1 MVNQREKDAYSETK
15 VDRPIW
21 EKEDVPL
28 TREAMEKTLNIPD
41 DLQCPVCRD
50 LIKDAVLC
58 PENACEL
65 CDECAREALI
75 RDDNKNSECPVC
87 QAPNVSPDE
96 LIPSRKT
103 RLSVKNFLKSQ
114 QALAPVQLPH
124 LNTFSEASNDGI
136 KKPKIVENKMP
147 SLPDIPGITIPK
159 GIPYEF

>member
-87 QAPNVSPDE
+87 QAQNVSPDE

-103 RLSVKNFLKSQ
+103 RLAVKNFLKSQ
-114 QALAPVQLPH
+114 QALAPVQLPSA
-124 LNTFSEASNDGI
+124 LFSEISNDGI
-136 KKPKIVENKMP
+136 KKPKVENKMP

-159 GIPYEF
+159 GISSL